1 MLSGSRL
8 VAEDLAQEGSWP
20 PGGSGDGSAGTTQPA
35 AWVRRVVANLAAS
48 TVRRRLAEVRAV
60 ARLMVGWQPDVEEL
74 SEASA
79 EVWRAI
85 RALPRQQAQAMA
97 MYYLLGCSVGEIATV
112 LDRSERSVKA
122 YLHDGRDAVG
132 RRLGLDVE
140 ELG

>member
-1 MLSGSRL
+1 MG
-8 VAEDLAQEGSWP
+8 P
-20 PGGSGDGSAGTTQPA
+20 P
-35 AWVRRVVANLAAS
+35 VVANLAAS

-85 RALPRQQAQAMA
+85 RALPRQQAQALA
-97 MYYLLGCSVGEIATV
+97 MYYLLGCSVGEIAMV

-140 ELG
+140 QLG